1 MEILSSMLKSRQPL
15 VVGSVG
21 SEKALE
27 DLYSAKDCDLVELRL
42 DALGNGA
49 NVHRF
54 ARSQQDSLP
63 VLLTARHPDEGGM
76 NQLSIRQRA
85 GIVSEFLPFG
95 GLLDLELRS
104 LEELEDVWESA
115 AEMGMVRIASWHDFT
130 ECPSRERLGEIVDE
144 MAGTGAD
151 VAKCAFAL
159 EKPEEIQRIAEALE
173 GSPLPLSI
181 MGMGPLGPASRLFAA
196 HLGSVLNYGYLG
208 EEATA
213 PGQWPAKL
221 LREAISCSKSS

>member
-21 SEKALE
+21 TEKALE
-27 DLYSAKDCDLVELRL
+27 SLYSANDCDVIELRL
-42 DALGNGA
+42 DTLINGDK
-49 NVHRF
+49 VQQF
-54 ARSQQDSLP
+54 ARRQRISLP

-85 GIVSEFLPFG
+85 QVLSEFLSLG
-95 GLLDLELRS
+95 KLLDLELRS
-104 LEELEDVWESA
+104 LDELKDIWESA
-115 AEMGMVRIASWHDFT
+115 AEKGMVRIVSWHDFT
-130 ECPSRERLGEIVDE
+130 ECPSRERLRDIVDE

-159 EKPEEIQRIAEALE
+159 EKPEDFQRIAEALE
-173 GSPLPLSI
+173 DAPLPLSI
-181 MGMGPLGPASRLFAA
+181 MGMDSLAPASRLLAA

-208 EEATA
+208 GKATA
-213 PGQWPAKL
+213 QGQWPAKL
-221 LREAISCSKSS
+221 LREAISCSESD